1 MYQILCMRLIA
12 DAENDPISLVSV
24 IIYDRLPEETLTI
37 STSASSLFITDT
49 TTGMVILSP
58 THTSAAEFE
67 RVLQTLEYQNSLT
80 M

>member
-1 MYQILCMRLIA
+1 MRLIA
-12 DAENDPISLVSV
+12 DAENDPISLVNI

-37 STSASSLFITDT
+37 STSGLIITDT

-58 THTSAAEFE
+58 TGTSAAEFE
-67 RVLQTLEYQNSLT
+67 RILGTLQYQNSLT